1 MWQYLVLR
9 ASILVWFVVGITS
22 LHGQSRVDSLKQQLF
37 EVNDV
42 RTRVDVLNELAS
54 EVYDTDV
61 NEGFKYSSEAFEQG
75 KTVKYAEGQ
84 MRALILMGYRFTV
97 SGEFQKA
104 IDHYRRAG
112 EVNPD
117 LTDLLG
123 YSYVMTG
130 NIYRSV
136 AKYDSAR
143 IYYSKSIS
151 ILEKNEH
158 PVYLAF
164 AYKSFAR
171 LLVIQ
176 WKNKEAEYYF
186 KKAQDIYNENPNVRG
201 TAEVFFFLSDVNKN
215 LTNYSTADDYMS
227 KGCEIASAVK
237 SDYLIF
243 LCYKSEGDYYFR
255 LGDYMKAMEKL
266 FQAMEILK
274 NKEQPQLLTTVY
286 NQLGEVYSDLGQHDV
301 ALKYYFDALKI
312 DERLGL
318 KYEIAKVYSE
328 IGWIYKNQLNFP
340 QARMYMEKSLTL
352 REEIKDDHGISNSY
366 NVLGVLNY
374 QEKKYN
380 EALKF
385 LEKSL
390 DIRQRL
396 DHREG
401 VSACMFN
408 IALVYEDLGQYDRAL
423 DSHFRA
429 LDIDEKIG
437 DKQGLSI
444 SYNQIGIVYTKAKNF
459 AEASKFLTKAANL
472 AAETGSKLA
481 IMNNRLYFSEL
492 FEAQGNYK
500 KALEYHK
507 VYSELN
513 DSIYSEG
520 NAMKLAELQA
530 LYQVEQKNREIEMLN
545 QNKEIQNNQIQ
556 LQRSQISQQR
566 IIIIAGLIG
575 LGLIIVFGFKTYQ
588 YTSKIKK
595 ASHEILEQKEEIQ
608 AQSEELIEANQ
619 TIAQIN
625 KDLESKIEERTSAL
639 RQAYKELDTF
649 FYRSSHD
656 FRRPLTTFLGLAEV
670 AKITVKD
677 NNALELFAKVRE
689 TASNLDKMLVKLQS
703 ISDVGAQQLVYKEV
717 FVKEIVDDVCD
728 GFGEDLKQKNI
739 KVSCAIE
746 LNDSFYSYPAMFK
759 TIIENLVENAI
770 HFSGVNQPYIKIKAV
785 QQVDHVNLEVEDNG
799 QGIDPQFQDRI
810 FDMYFRGNE
819 RSKGNGLGLY
829 IVKKAVEKL
838 NGRITFTSIYGKG
851 STFLIS
857 FPTNH
862 NHTEVIH

>member
-1 MWQYLVLR
+1 MVR
-9 ASILVWFVVGITS
+9 ALIFVWLAAGAIS
-22 LHGQSRVDSLKQQLF
+22 LHGQSRLDSLKQQLF

-42 RTRVDVLNELAS
+42 RTRVDLLNDLAS
-54 EVYDTDV
+54 EIYDTDV
-61 NEGFKYSSEAFEQG
+61 NEGYRYSSEAYEQG
-75 KTVKYAEGQ
+75 KTIKYLDGQ
-84 MRALILMGYRFTV
+84 MRAQILMGYRYTV

-104 IDHYRRAG
+104 IDHYRLAA
-112 EVNPD
+112 EINPER
-117 LTDLLG
+117 TDLLG
-123 YSYVMTG
+123 YSYAMTG
-130 NIYRSV
+130 NIYRSI

-143 IYYSKSIS
+143 LLYSKAIS
-151 ILEKNEH
+151 VLEKDKH
-158 PVYLAF
+158 HVYLAF
-164 AYKSFAR
+164 ALKSLAR
-171 LLVIQ
+171 LLMIQ

-186 KKAQDIYNENPNVRG
+186 KKAQDVYAETPNVRG
-201 TAEVFFFLSDVNKN
+201 TAEVFFFLSEVAKN
-215 LTNYSTADDYMS
+215 LTDYRAADDYNR
-227 KGCEIASAVK
+227 KGCEVAEAVK

-286 NQLGEVYSDLGQHDV
+286 NQLGEVYSDLGQYDV

-328 IGWIYKNQLNFP
+328 IGWIYKNQLNFQ
-340 QARMYMEKSLTL
+340 QARMYMDKSLTL

-374 QEKKYN
+374 QQKKYN

-390 DIRQRL
+390 EIRRRL

-401 VSACMFN
+401 VSACIFN
-408 IALVYEDLGQYDRAL
+408 MALVYEDLGQYDKAL
-423 DSHFRA
+423 ENHFRA
-429 LDIDEKIG
+429 LEIDEKIG

-459 AEASKFLTKAANL
+459 VQASKFLTKAANL
-472 AAETGSKLA
+472 AMETGSKMA
-481 IMNNRLYFSEL
+481 EMNNRLYFSEL

-507 VYSELN
+507 IYSELN

-530 LYQVEQKNREIEMLN
+530 LYQVEQKNQEIEMLN
-545 QNKEIQNNQIQ
+545 QNKEIQTNQIQ
-556 LQRSQISQQR
+556 IQRSQISQQR

-575 LGLIIVFGFKTYQ
+575 LALIFVFGLKTYQ

-595 ASHEILEQKEEIQ
+595 ASREILEQKEEIQ

-677 NNALELFAKVRE
+677 TNALELFAKVKE

-717 FVKEIVDDVCD
+717 FVKEIVDEVCD

-739 KVSCAIE
+739 KVSCVVE

-770 HFSGVNQPYIKIKAV
+770 YFSGFEHPFIKIKAA
-785 QQVDHVNLEVEDNG
+785 QLVDHVNLEVEDNG
-799 QGIDPQFQDRI
+799 QGIDPQYQDRI

-862 NHTEVIH
+862 NHTDIIH